1 MINIVDDENFQ
12 SLILD
17 LGTAY
22 MTAPLKSFVNN
33 DISIDR
39 DSEILVVRPGFLGG
53 FVRDTYYFDLSTWT
67 SRYGKPVELMLA
79 LHLATMMPD
88 LTYDLATMEEF
99 NTKVDLA
106 FSRVDVEYTV
116 SYQGV
121 TIPDDVGKAKKAL
134 EEAEISITDEQIKE
148 LVNLASG
155 GEEGFVEWLSTL
167 ITGDTAWPRITA
179 VRNHWFYEDFT
190 FDYGKGAT
198 IEQTITYTPDG
209 EDDPLADIAS
219 NITLA
224 ATISNSYYQLSD
236 PNPEGPNENIKKL
249 FLGDGDEDNKFP
261 GKYYQYD
268 GTRERAQVIANAKAV
283 DEGKSTYTFDGQE
296 YEVEDK
302 TISKEPVNFQ
312 VETKLP
318 NGQEIK
324 GTKNAFEAFSILEG
338 MKSEAAEKI
347 YRNLQELLIE
357 LDYFTEEDFQ
367 VPSTE
372 VLEWIL
378 PGHTPPMWPIREAN
392 EYGAFIRSENNLED
406 GFSAGEEVVAPA
418 DATITEIGSDSIK
431 LKLKA
436 IDDATLTQLQRKLG
450 EDSNVVLDGNSVL
463 DMEILIQGITVD
475 SSLTVSQEIKR
486 GDTIGATTEED
497 IHVIMYNKDKSVVD
511 NLVDYLTPNYGGA
524 LNVVLGTDYVVN
536 TATDSNN
543 VIRDAQTFKAAFSSY
558 DNIVANADAFLE
570 MQEQYGVN
578 AVFAAAVTI
587 AESSGGTNW
596 AAIPEWSH
604 NMFSIT
610 GSYNGQSY
618 TSSNGMTWRVYP
630 SFEEAIMDFGELIS
644 TSSYY
649 FGGGNYSITDIC
661 QAYCGGSS
669 TWSTSVSNAMTNA
682 LKKASASSSS
692 GGGAGGDVMNQLR

>member
-1 MINIVDDENFQ
+1 MINIVDDENLH

-39 DSEILVVRPGFLGG
+39 DSETLVVKPGLLGG

-155 GEEGFVEWLSTL
+155 GKEGFLEWLSTL
-167 ITGDTAWPRITA
+167 VTGDTAWPRITA

-219 NITLA
+219 NITLEA
-224 ATISNSYYQLSD
+224 EISNSYYQLSD

-249 FLGDGDEDNKFP
+249 FLGDGDGDNKFP

-268 GTRERAQVIANAKAV
+268 GTRERAQVIANAKAL
-283 DEGKSTYTFDGQE
+283 DEGKSTYTFGGQE

-357 LDYFTEEDFQ
+357 LDYFTEEDFE

-406 GFSAGEEVVAPA
+406 GFSAGEEVVAPG
-418 DATITEIGSDSIK
+418 DATITEIGSDFIK

-450 EDSNVVLDGNSVL
+450 KDTNVVLDGNSVL

-475 SSLTVSQEIKR
+475 NTLTVSQEIKR

-543 VIRDAQTFKAAFSSY
+543 VIRDVQTFKTAFSSY
-558 DNIVANADAFLE
+558 ENIVNNAEAFLE
-570 MQEQYGVN
+570 MQETYGVN

-596 AAIPEWSH
+596 AAIPSWSH

-630 SFEEAIMDFGELIS
+630 SFEAAIMDFGELIS

-682 LKKASASSSS
+682 LQKASAGSS
-692 GGGAGGDVMNQLR
+692 GGGAGDDTMSQLR

>member
-1 MINIVDDENFQ
+1 
-12 SLILD
+12 
-17 LGTAY
+17 
-22 MTAPLKSFVNN
+22 
-33 DISIDR
+33 
-39 DSEILVVRPGFLGG
+39 
-53 FVRDTYYFDLSTWT
+53 
-67 SRYGKPVELMLA
+67 
-79 LHLATMMPD
+79 
-88 LTYDLATMEEF
+88 
-99 NTKVDLA
+99 
-106 FSRVDVEYTV
+106 
-116 SYQGV
+116 
-121 TIPDDVGKAKKAL
+121 
-134 EEAEISITDEQIKE
+134 
-148 LVNLASG
+148 
-155 GEEGFVEWLSTL
+155 
-167 ITGDTAWPRITA
+167 
-179 VRNHWFYEDFT
+179 
-190 FDYGKGAT
+190 
-198 IEQTITYTPDG
+198 
-209 EDDPLADIAS
+209 
-219 NITLA
+219 
-224 ATISNSYYQLSD
+224 
-236 PNPEGPNENIKKL
+236 
-249 FLGDGDEDNKFP
+249 
-261 GKYYQYD
+261 
-268 GTRERAQVIANAKAV
+268 
-283 DEGKSTYTFDGQE
+283 
-296 YEVEDK
+296 
-302 TISKEPVNFQ
+302 
-312 VETKLP
+312 
-318 NGQEIK
+318 
-324 GTKNAFEAFSILEG
+324 

-357 LDYFTEEDFQ
+357 LDYFTEEDFE

-372 VLEWIL
+372 VLEWII

-475 SSLTVSQEIKR
+475 SSLAVSQEIKR
-486 GDTIGATTEED
+486 GDTIGVTTEED

-511 NLVDYLTPNYGGA
+511 NLVDYLTPSYGGA

-682 LKKASASSSS
+682 LKKASESSSS
-692 GGGAGGDVMNQLR
+692 GGG

>member
-1 MINIVDDENFQ
+1 MINIVDDENLH

-39 DSEILVVRPGFLGG
+39 DSETLVVKPGLLGG

-116 SYQGV
+116 SYQGI

-511 NLVDYLTPNYGGA
+511 NLSDYLTPDYGGA

-536 TATDSNN
+536 TNMDSNN
-543 VIRDAQTFKAAFSSY
+543 VIRDAETFRNAFSSY
-558 DNIVANADAFLE
+558 ENIVDNAEAFLE
-570 MQEQYGVN
+570 MQETYGVN

-587 AESSGGTNW
+587 AESGGGENWVSIPESSHNW
-596 AAIPEWSH
+596 A
-604 NMFSIT
+604 
-610 GSYNGQSY
+610 
-618 TSSNGMTWRVYP
+618 
-630 SFEEAIMDFGELIS
+630 SF
-644 TSSYY
+644 T
-649 FGGGNYSITDIC
+649 
-661 QAYCGGSS
+661 
-669 TWSTSVSNAMTNA
+669 V
-682 LKKASASSSS
+682 
-692 GGGAGGDVMNQLR
+692 GDWEGPTTADR